1 MLNEQEKRDLALH
14 LLDIIQTPNANKIV
28 YRPYFRSESIYPD
41 EYWLWTSKEVISYPF
56 DEIFKR
62 YYPKEKGYLTI
73 GINERDVMVG
83 IKSDDGLIELTDEM
97 WNNDDFISELKNC
110 KATPIK
116 YIDTFDGKDTP
127 IPNVPIN
134 ENVYI
139 KVE

>member
-1 MLNEQEKRDLALH
+1 MLSEQEKKNLALH

-28 YRPYFRSESIYPD
+28 YKPYFRTESFYPD
-41 EYWLWTSKEVISYPF
+41 EYWLWTSKGVISYPF
-56 DEIFKR
+56 VDIFKR

-73 GINERDVMVG
+73 GITERDVMVV
-83 IKSDDGLIELTDEM
+83 IKSDDGLTELTDEM
-97 WNNDDFISELKNC
+97 WNNNDFIDELKNC

-134 ENVYI
+134 ESVYI
-139 KVE
+139 KA